1 VSKWVVILALI
12 ILSTLIISLLSLI
25 GAFFLGMD
33 QNRLQKVIFSLVSFA
48 TGALIGGALLHL
60 LPESLKLGIYAFYS
74 LIIGILVFFILE
86 KFLYWRHC
94 HREECDVH
102 TFTYLN
108 LIGDGLHNFTD
119 GIVIAASF
127 IVDIRLGLS
136 TSIAIALHEIPQEL
150 GDFGILVY
158 GGFTIKRA
166 LFFNL
171 LSAIT
176 CIFGGL
182 VTYIFSSY
190 TSALKIPLLAFS
202 AGGFLYIA
210 LVDLLP
216 ELRTRISLRDS
227 ITQSTFIILGIG
239 LMWGLRL
246 VFHH

>member
-1 VSKWVVILALI
+1 VTLALI

-25 GAFFLGMD
+25 GAFSLDMN
-33 QNRLQKVIFSLVSFA
+33 QNRLQKIIFSLVSFA

-60 LPESLKLGIYAFYS
+60 LPESLELGVSAFYS
-74 LIIGILVFFILE
+74 LIIGILAFFILE

-94 HREECDVH
+94 HRGECDVH

-119 GIVIAASF
+119 GIVIDASF
-127 IVDIRLGLS
+127 MVDIGLGLS
-136 TSIAIALHEIPQEL
+136 TSLAVALHEIPQEL

-158 GGFTIKRA
+158 GGFTVKKA
-166 LFFNL
+166 LFFNF

-190 TSALKIPLLAFS
+190 TSALKILLLAFS
-202 AGGFLYIA
+202 AGCFLYIA

-216 ELRTRISLRDS
+216 ELRT
-227 ITQSTFIILGIG
+227 
-239 LMWGLRL
+239 
-246 VFHH
+246 